1 MMIQAAIMGVFNT
14 FLMQCESL
22 FDSVVS
28 GWNNF
33 FPIADPTWMFLG
45 VLSVV
50 LFAPLLF
57 NRLRLPHIIGMILAG
72 LVIGPNGLNILSRD
86 DSFELFGKVGLYYIM
101 FLASLEVN
109 MQEMK
114 QSKAGALLMG
124 LAVFTI
130 PILLG
135 LVTNIFVL
143 KYSFIASLLL
153 ASMYASYTLISYPI
167 VARYGLSRLRCV
179 NFVVGGAMITDTL
192 TLFVLAIIAGTFT
205 GEANGWFVLFMLLK
219 LLAIAAVIIF
229 LFPRIARYF
238 FRNYND
244 SVIQYIFVMM
254 MLFLGAGL
262 MELAG
267 MEGILGAFITGLV
280 LNPLI
285 PHSSPLMRRIDFVG
299 NAIFIPY
306 FLIGVGMMI
315 DIRVLF
321 NGGGS
326 LLVAAVMIS
335 TALIGKWVAS
345 FLVAKR
351 YRMSW
356 NEQGLM
362 FGLST
367 SQAAATLA
375 AAFVGH
381 GIILSDGSRLLN
393 DDVLNGTILLIL
405 ATCLVSSIISDRASR
420 KLIVS
425 GALSSNPVGI
435 SSKKTL
441 LALANPNMVDKL
453 MDLALLIRK
462 ENSPVPLSAINVVL
476 DEDKSR
482 QGGATKL
489 LDAAANIAASV
500 NVPLLTKML
509 LTTNLA
515 HGIIHEVKENDY
527 RELILGFH
535 KRETANDSF
544 LGNVLPEVLNAIDC
558 QVIMARMNI
567 PLNTVR
573 TIHITFPA
581 KAEYEAGFSY
591 WVEETA
597 RMASGLDCR
606 IMYHGHP
613 DTMGK
618 IKGLLKE
625 FSPVD
630 AQFFDTDGG
639 NDLKRLS
646 KIVKEDHLL
655 IVVSARRGSIS
666 FRPSHDH
673 IFVQLQRDYP
683 NTSVLLIYPNGYK
696 VEGGETH

>member
-1 MMIQAAIMGVFNT
+1 MIFSSM
-14 FLMQCESL
+14 
-22 FDSVVS
+22 
-28 GWNNF
+28 
-33 FPIADPTWMFLG
+33 FPVTDPTWIFLG
-45 VLSVV
+45 VLCIV

-57 NRLRLPHIIGMILAG
+57 NKLRMPHIIGMILAG
-72 LVIGPNGLNILSRD
+72 LLIGPNGLNILERD
-86 DSFELFGKVGLYYIM
+86 SSFELFGKVGLYYIM
-101 FLASLEVN
+101 FLASLEIN

-114 QSKAGALLMG
+114 QSKSGALLMG
-124 LAVFTI
+124 LAVFAI
-130 PILLG
+130 PIILG
-135 LVTNIFVL
+135 LGANMFIL
-143 KYSFIASLLL
+143 EYDFIASLLL

-192 TLFVLAIIAGTFT
+192 TLFVLAIVAGTFT
-205 GEANGWFVLFMLLK
+205 GEADAWFVVFMLLK
-219 LLAIAAVIIF
+219 LLAIAAIIIF
-229 LFPRIARYF
+229 LFPRVARYF

-244 SVIQYIFVMM
+244 SVIQYIFVMV
-254 MLFLGAGL
+254 MLFLGAGM
-262 MELAG
+262 MELVG

-321 NGGGS
+321 DGGGS
-326 LLVAAVMIS
+326 LLVAGIMIA
-335 TALIGKWVAS
+335 TALTGKWIAS
-345 FLVAKR
+345 FLVAR
-351 YRMSW
+351 RFRMSW

-393 DDVLNGTILLIL
+393 DDVLNGTIVLIL
-405 ATCLVSSIISDRASR
+405 ATCIVSSIISDRASR

-425 GALSSNPVGI
+425 GAVLNKPVGI

-441 LALANPNMVDKL
+441 IALANPKMVDKL
-453 MDLALLIRK
+453 MDLALLVRK
-462 ENSPVPLSAINVVL
+462 ENSTIPLSAITVVL
-476 DEDKSR
+476 DEDKSL
-482 QGGATKL
+482 QTGATKL
-489 LDAAANIAASV
+489 LDNAANIAASV
-500 NVPLLTKML
+500 NVPLLTKIR

-535 KRETANDSF
+535 KKETANDSF
-544 LGNVLPEVLNAIDC
+544 LGNVLPEVLNALDC
-558 QVIMARMNI
+558 QVVMARVNI

-581 KAEYEAGFSY
+581 KAEYEAGFTY

-597 RMASGLDCR
+597 RMASGLNCR
-606 IMYHGHP
+606 MMYHGHP
-613 DTMGK
+613 DTMNK
-618 IKGLLKE
+618 IKALLKGYA
-625 FSPVD
+625 PID
-630 AQFFDTDGG
+630 AQFFETDGG

-646 KIVKEDHLL
+646 KIVREDHLL